1 MRYHKAAALDFG
13 FQEYGVFRLL
23 LFRMRHGMGR
33 MRGAAARSGQV
44 LRDLLISVRPKQ
56 WSKNVFVFAG
66 LVFAVRLFDPHAV
79 AESMLAFALF
89 CMASSAV
96 YLINDVADI
105 ERDRA
110 HPVKRNR
117 PLAAGRLRPGVAVA
131 TAVLLIAISLP
142 TAFWLNPLFGAI
154 LLAYL
159 LLMVVYS
166 FYLKN
171 VVILDILAI
180 AFGFVLR
187 AAGGAVAIRVS
198 ISHWLFVCTILL
210 ALFLGLAKRRHELL
224 LLEQNAG
231 SHRHIL
237 SQYSPALLE
246 ELLSIVAASTLIA
259 YSLYTFYGPNPRW
272 LTSEYVHDIPYMMLT
287 IPFVIYAIFRY
298 LFLVYQKNKGGS
310 PEEILLGDLPFLINL
325 MLWGISVL
333 VILYVLR

>member
-1 MRYHKAAALDFG
+1 
-13 FQEYGVFRLL
+13 
-23 LFRMRHGMGR
+23 MGR
-33 MRGAAARSGQV
+33 MQSVVVRGGQV
-44 LRDLLISVRPKQ
+44 LRDLLISMRPKQ

-66 LVFAVRLFDPHAV
+66 LVFAVRLFDPYAV
-79 AESMLAFALF
+79 AEALLAFALF
-89 CMASSAV
+89 CLASSAV
-96 YLINDVADI
+96 YLINDVTDI

-117 PLAAGRLRPGVAVA
+117 PLASGRLRPGVAIA
-131 TAVLLIAISLP
+131 AAVLLIAISVP
-142 TAFWLNPLFGAI
+142 AAFWLSLYFGAI
-154 LLAYL
+154 LLTYL
-159 LLMVVYS
+159 LLMVAYS
-166 FYLKN
+166 FCLKN
-171 VVILDILAI
+171 VVILDIMAI

-246 ELLSIVAASTLIA
+246 ELLAIVAASTVIA
-259 YSLYTFYGPNPRW
+259 YSLYTVYGPNPR
-272 LTSEYVHDIPYMMLT
+272 LPTYEYVHDIPYMMLT

-310 PEEILLGDLPFLINL
+310 PEEILLGDFPFLLNL
-325 MLWGISVL
+325 LLWGIAVL